1 IVLSGP
7 GRGIDETFGSA
18 ILASNEA
25 SVWNSV
31 LRDWAMDPT
40 SKLNESWRQMR
51 TVLRAHTTTTALSIA
66 LRTAGIVVDGIVPE
80 RYSVELQNTSESVVK
95 SVATQSVRPAAVVA
109 TELDSAARKLL
120 KRYGI

>member
-1 IVLSGP
+1 LNVNSVVDSPTMYSRRVVEIAASGGIVLSGP

-80 RYSVELQNTSESVVK
+80 
-95 SVATQSVRPAAVVA
+95 
-109 TELDSAARKLL
+109 
-120 KRYGI
+120 